1 MKTMK
6 TLDQLDAEALRDLR
20 ILLTDIDD
28 TITSDGQLEAEAYGA
43 LHRLNAAGIAVIPV
57 TGRPAGWCDHIA
69 RMWPVAGVVG
79 ENGAFYFIYDR
90 KRRKMRQVFWT
101 DAESMRGNRAR
112 LDRLG
117 AEILAAV
124 PGSALASDQPY
135 RMADLAIDFCEDVEP
150 LPEAAIERIVGK
162 FHAAG
167 AVAKV
172 SSIHVNGWFGDY
184 DKLTMTR
191 RLLAEEYGLDAAA
204 SDKAVIFSG
213 DSPND
218 EPMFAAFALS
228 VGVANVRNMLHRI
241 ARPPTYVTRGHSGDG
256 FAELAERI
264 LTLRQQV
271 RASAD
276 A

>member
-6 TLDQLDAEALRDLR
+6 TLDQLDAEALRDVR

-79 ENGAFYFIYDR
+79 ENGAFYFIYYR

-117 AEILAAV
+117 TEILAGAFQSQRLADRRTHRGDAFRSQVAQLLFQLRTQRLHALRVGQKRLQQWNGPWRGRHQLSWQFTQTQAELQHV
-124 PGSALASDQPY
+124 PGFLWIFPFAQLVRPGH
-135 RMADLAIDFCEDVEP
+135 VELRP
-150 LPEAAIERIVGK
+150 AQ
-162 FHAAG
+162 
-167 AVAKV
+167 
-172 SSIHVNGWFGDY
+172 
-184 DKLTMTR
+184 
-191 RLLAEEYGLDAAA
+191 
-204 SDKAVIFSG
+204 
-213 DSPND
+213 
-218 EPMFAAFALS
+218 AFR
-228 VGVANVRNMLHRI
+228 VFR
-241 ARPPTYVTRGHSGDG
+241 
-256 FAELAERI
+256 
-264 LTLRQQV
+264 
-271 RASAD
+271 
-276 A
+276 